1 MGADQVVDRGGVGL
15 ALIIFAGKARECLDF
30 IRKRFPHRREI
41 ITILGIAVFICHSWT
56 LLGFFNRL
64 SSFILYFR
72 PTEVA
77 GIFAF
82 MMAFAF
88 LESLLVTGVLVTLS
102 AILPYKWLSDG
113 FAYKGFIVL
122 VMATVAAII
131 LQRTMQGELPSLP
144 ILTLIWFTPLVW
156 IAVFIKWV
164 QMKPGVQK
172 FLISIAERT
181 SIMLFLYVPI
191 GILSLIVV
199 AVGNLL

>member
-1 MGADQVVDRGGVGL
+1 
-15 ALIIFAGKARECLDF
+15 
-30 IRKRFPHRREI
+30 
-41 ITILGIAVFICHSWT
+41 
-56 LLGFFNRL
+56 
-64 SSFILYFR
+64 
-72 PTEVA
+72 
-77 GIFAF
+77 
-82 MMAFAF
+82 MAFAF

-102 AILPYKWLSDG
+102 AILPYNWLSDG
-113 FAYKGFIVL
+113 FAYKGFIVI

-156 IAVFIKWV
+156 TAVFIEWV
-164 QMKPGVQK
+164 QRKPRVRNV
-172 FLISIAERT
+172 LINIAERI

>member
-1 MGADQVVDRGGVGL
+1 VGADQAVDRGGVRL
-15 ALIIFAGKARECLDF
+15 ALSNFAGKAREGLDS
-30 IRKRFPHRREI
+30 IRKRFPHRSEI
-41 ITILGIAVFICHSWT
+41 ITILGIAVFICHSWS

-64 SSFILYFR
+64 SSFILYLSLG
-72 PTEVA
+72 EVA

-88 LESLLVTGVLVTLS
+88 LESLLVTSVLVTLS

-113 FAYKGFIVL
+113 FAYKGFVVM

-164 QMKPGVQK
+164 QKQPRIQNV
-172 FLISIAERT
+172 LINIADRI

-191 GILSLIVV
+191 GITSLIVV
-199 AVGNLL
+199 ALGNLL